1 MSSRDKKLLII
12 LAGVILLVVSYYFVY
27 RNLEA
32 EKAVIEAENDTISAH
47 ITQMEALK
55 ERVPEFESETDR
67 MNKEV
72 NLIVNK
78 FPSYLQIENSIMDVV
93 NLEENTG
100 AYVSSMT
107 VNPSVVI
114 DTGYVADNGSAVSYQ
129 LYDVSSS
136 INFDVDYLGMKKMI
150 SLIAESSNPMSV
162 GNVTLTFD
170 STTGLLN
177 GNMEFDTYFLYG
189 QEKPYKEAD
198 IPTLE
203 HGTDNIFGTIQFID
217 EIGAEGETGDLE
229 NSLVGESE

>member
-114 DTGYVADNGSAVSYQ
+114 DTGYAADNGSSVSYQ

-162 GNVTLTFD
+162 GNLTLTFD

-217 EIGAEGETGDLE
+217 EIGAEGENDDLE

>member
-114 DTGYVADNGSAVSYQ
+114 DTGYVADNGSSVSYQ

-217 EIGAEGETGDLE
+217 EIGAEGETDDLE